1 MVKTVSA
8 QPISSSI
15 SNSRLLWAG
24 VVTSVAV
31 MAANTVVRFVAA
43 ATLQPDPAFTPLGP
57 VTPAIFSLLGV
68 LGAVVLLGVIGR
80 YSQRPVWLFQRI
92 VLIALP
98 LTWLPDIMLLFV
110 SAFPG
115 VTLAGVLVL
124 MLMHVVAVAG
134 LLTLLP
140 SLLRE

>member
-1 MVKTVSA
+1 MVKTISA
-8 QPISSSI
+8 QPISSKI
-15 SNSRLLWAG
+15 SNQRLLWAG
-24 VVTSVAV
+24 AVTAVAV
-31 MAANTVVRFVAA
+31 AAANTVVRFVAA
-43 ATLQPDPAFTPLGP
+43 ATLQPDPAFVPLGP

-68 LGAVVLLGVIGR
+68 LGAVLLLGVIGR
-80 YSQRPVWLFQRI
+80 FSRRPLWLFQRI

-98 LTWLPDIMLLFV
+98 LTWLPDIMLLFA

-115 VTLAGVLVL
+115 ANLANVLVL

-140 SLLRE
+140 NLLRE